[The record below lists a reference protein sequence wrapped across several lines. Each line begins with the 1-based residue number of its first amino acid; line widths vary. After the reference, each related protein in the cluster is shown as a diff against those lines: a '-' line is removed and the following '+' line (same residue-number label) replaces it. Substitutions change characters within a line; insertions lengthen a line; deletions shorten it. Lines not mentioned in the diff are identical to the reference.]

1 MVEFFAVDKTHTCLS
16 NLAFEYT
23 FVTCVT
29 EYADIHRV
37 ALVKVVVKRYVV
49 DKILREVFV
58 SISVG
63 RIVTADDNLKSVVK
77 E

>member
-1 MVEFFAVDKTHTCLS
+1 MVEFFAIDKTHACLS

-37 ALVKVVVKRYVV
+37 ALV
-49 DKILREVFV
+49 
-58 SISVG
+58 
-63 RIVTADDNLKSVVK
+63 
-77 E
+77 